1 MYAVVSTGGKQVRV
15 SQGDVFRTEHID
27 KPIGDT
33 VELDKV
39 VLLAKDEGVV
49 VARND
54 LQNVKVVCEVTNQDR
69 AKKIRVFK
77 TKRRKGYRRTKGHR
91 QYFTELRVREIV
103 A

>member
-39 VLLAKDEGVV
+39 VLLAKDEGLV
-49 VARND
+49 VARNV